1 MNIKYNR
8 EYLKKQREETRSKTK
23 FDLRTMSWLCQYA
36 LSENDCIQISGL
48 SNLRTLLINQ
58 TEETYIHEPQLLE
71 MYKFCLAVLAAR
83 IDKKLTK
90 REYYVADAMGT
101 IGNKYP
107 SINPDNFAELNTNDA
122 EWIANNVITEY
133 MNTSDMLNIADDLKS
148 ACITLAMSDASDLQT
163 HTKELIDVI
172 KKAND
177 KIRKNQ
183 VVSSDLNSINLSKPE
198 EFAEKMISEFRSNT
212 HILKTGMQAFNKILG
227 GGFEGGRVY
236 SMFGLAGE
244 GKSTLLK
251 NLAYQMALYNRG
263 YICKDKTKKP
273 CIIYLTMEN
282 QTTEE
287 FQTMY
292 NIAGYPE
299 NLKDPNGPTPEQVIA
314 NINNSGLRCT
324 EPGDITIFME
334 YKPINSV
341 DTSYLYT
348 LVEQYADQGY
358 EAIAVFQD
366 YIKRI
371 RPVFGNTMDERFRLG
386 NVINE
391 FKNFAAHYNIP
402 VITASQLNREAA
414 RTVDDNR
421 KHNKFEEMI
430 NGVGRSNIGESSLID
445 ENLDASIML
454 VPCELNNTKYLGIK
468 ITKHRYRVDISGNES
483 RFFQPFV
490 QGNPVK
496 LVEDVGCFT
505 PAAVSSLSYDAKN
518 GLFGGNN
525 ESSVDSIINNTSNT
539 PDIKSDM
546 DSFFD
551 RVNKTNTPREEEKPK
566 KLRKVMTRIYRNNNT
581 NIIKEE
587 KHINNDNGGFIS
599 NVPKPKLRVVMERRI
614 A

>member
-1 MNIKYNR
+1 MDIKYNR

-23 FDLRTMSWLCQYA
+23 FDLRTMTWLCDYA
-36 LSENDCIQISGL
+36 LSENDCIQMSGL
-48 SNLRTLLINQ
+48 SNLRSLLINQ
-58 TEETYIHEPQLLE
+58 TEEIYAHEPQLLD
-71 MYKFCLAVLAAR
+71 MYKFCLAVLTAR

-107 SINPDNFAELNTNDA
+107 SINPSDFPELSTTDA
-122 EWIANNVITEY
+122 EWIANSVITQY
-133 MNTSDMLNIADDLKS
+133 MNTADMLNIADDIKS
-148 ACITLAMSDASDLQT
+148 ACITLAMSDSTDLQ
-163 HTKELIDVI
+163 EN
-172 KKAND
+172 ANNLQRIIVD
-177 KIRKNQ
+177 ANNKIRKNR
-183 VVSSDLNSINLSKPE
+183 VVSNDLNSINLSRPE
-198 EFAEKMISEFRSNT
+198 EFAEKMISELRSDT

-299 NLKDPNGPTPEQVIA
+299 NIRDPNGPTAEQIIA

-324 EPGDITIFME
+324 EPGDIAIFME

-348 LVEQYADQGY
+348 LVEQYADKGY

-371 RPVFGNTMDERFRLG
+371 KPVFGNTMDERFRLG

-391 FKNFAAHYNIP
+391 FKNFASHYNIP
-402 VITASQLNREAA
+402 VVTASQLNREAA
-414 RTVDDNR
+414 RTVDDSR

-430 NGVGRSNIGESSLID
+430 NGIGRSNIGESSLID
-445 ENLDASIML
+445 ENLDASIFL
-454 VPCELNNTKYLGIK
+454 APCELNDVKYLAIK
-468 ITKHRYRVDISGNES
+468 ITKHRYRVDISAGES

-496 LVEDVGCFT
+496 LVEDLGCFKQ
-505 PAAVSSLSYDAKN
+505 AAIYNITLNGKDNLFDKKESNVASAINNAENVSSV
-518 GLFGGNN
+518 
-525 ESSVDSIINNTSNT
+525 E
-539 PDIKSDM
+539 SDM
-546 DSFFD
+546 DEFFKRKAEVESPKD
-551 RVNKTNTPREEEKPK
+551 DINTEEEKPVE
-566 KLRKVMTRIYRNNNT
+566 LMTVITRVYHNKPKEESKQISNNT
-581 NIIKEE
+581 FGGGF
-587 KHINNDNGGFIS
+587 NGGF
-599 NVPKPKLRVVMERRI
+599 KK
-614 A
+614 